1 MTSKEKQYR
10 DLRLAKLR
18 TIVFLVEDLV
28 LISKKSQLSLI
39 NLKFLK
45 DTEKEFQ
52 RYHDLLI
59 VGSKLPIKIG
69 VSGKED

>member
-1 MTSKEKQYR
+1 MTSKEKIYR

-18 TIVFLVEDLV
+18 SIVFLAEDLILV
-28 LISKKSQLSLI
+28 SKKSQLSLI

-45 DTEKEFQ
+45 DTEKELQ

-59 VGSKLPIKIG
+59 IGSKDMGKIG
-69 VSGKED
+69 LSKEGA